1 MEGELGMKIS
11 LSKPAKKFMQEKQI
25 NDVTFSLLES
35 DVVGCC
41 VGFVKEIVSKYEAPK
56 NAASYRYVQADG
68 YHIFISRKIRILGPL
83 TVTTEGAWKMKR
95 LALDGATVP
104 L

>member
-1 MEGELGMKIS
+1 MKIN
-11 LSKPAKKFMQEKQI
+11 LSKPAEKFLRENQI
-25 NDVTFSLLES
+25 KDITFNLFES

-41 VGFVKEIVSKYEAPK
+41 VGFVKEIVSRYEAPK
-56 NAASYRYVQADG
+56 NAASYRFVRADG
-68 YHIFISRKIRILGPL
+68 YNIFISRKIRILGPL
-83 TVTTEGAWKMKR
+83 TLTTEGAWKMKR

>member
-1 MEGELGMKIS
+1 MKIN
-11 LSKPAKKFMQEKQI
+11 LSKPAKKFLQENQI
-25 NDVTFSLLES
+25 IDITFNLFES

-56 NAASYRYVQADG
+56 NAANYRFIRADG
-68 YHIFISRKIRILGPL
+68 YNIFISRKIRILGPL
-83 TVTTEGAWKMKR
+83 TLTTEGAWKMKR

>member
-1 MEGELGMKIS
+1 MKIN
-11 LSKPAKKFMQEKQI
+11 LSDSAKNFLREKQI
-25 NDVTFSLLES
+25 NDVTFNLFES

-56 NAASYRYVQADG
+56 NAASYRYVKADG
-68 YHIFISRKIRILGPL
+68 YNIFISRKIRILGPL
-83 TVTTEGAWKMKR
+83 TLITEGAWKMKR
-95 LALDGATVP
+95 LALDGVTVP